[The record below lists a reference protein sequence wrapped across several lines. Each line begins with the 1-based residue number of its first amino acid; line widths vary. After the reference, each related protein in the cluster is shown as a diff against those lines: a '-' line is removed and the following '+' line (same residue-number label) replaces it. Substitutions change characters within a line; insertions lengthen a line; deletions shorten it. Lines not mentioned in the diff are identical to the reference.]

1 MLTLCALCR
10 YNNVN
15 PRAALDELKSKD
27 KLSQSQLELAQR
39 LSAAQVPRVLVM
51 MGKTRREGGRERWR
65 ERKGEIER
73 REGEGKEGGVRDGSG
88 SRG

>member
-1 MLTLCALCR
+1 
-10 YNNVN
+10 VN